1 MSCIITVMMLKT
13 PLQGILFDFDGLIL
27 DTETPIFQAWE
38 EKFKEYGKHLLLEE
52 WAEILGKSTDHLG
65 PIEGFINGFREEDKR
80 KEILEEVKHKELE
93 LVHQKKPL
101 PGAQELII
109 KANEQGLIL
118 GVVSSSDQDWVHSH
132 LNRLGLMDYFDHT
145 SCADEVEIAKPD
157 PALYNLGL
165 KKAGLSHE
173 KVLVLEDS
181 PNGVLAA
188 KRAGL
193 FCIAVPNQLTGQ
205 LPFYNNGG
213 TPDLVLGSLLEFP
226 WEEFMRDN

>member
-1 MSCIITVMMLKT
+1 MLQT

-38 EKFKEYGKHLLLEE
+38 EKFKEYGKTLLLEE
-52 WAEILGKSTDHLG
+52 WAEILGKSIDHLG
-65 PIEGFINGFREEDKR
+65 PIEGFLNGFSDENKR
-80 KEILEEVKHKELE
+80 KEIQEEVRQKESK
-93 LVHQKKPL
+93 LVFKKKPL
-101 PGAQELII
+101 PGVVELMI
-109 KANEQGLIL
+109 KAKEQGLML
-118 GVVSSSDQDWVHSH
+118 GIVSSSDQDWVHSH
-132 LNRLGLMDYFDHT
+132 LNRLELMDYFDHT
-145 SCADEVEIAKPD
+145 SCADDVEIAKPD

-165 KKAGLSHE
+165 KKAGLARE

-193 FCIAVPNQLTGQ
+193 YCVAVPNQLTGQ

-213 TPDLVLGSLLEFP
+213 APDLVLDSLLEFP
-226 WEEFMRDN
+226 WEEFMKDN